1 MRLKTLLD
9 KGLDK
14 TRDLW
19 PDVRVAFPWVHSAA
33 RILNNEEKLDA
44 PEVERRLQDLLD
56 AMARDR
62 ETAGALAPAVDRFLK
77 VSRSYWPGL
86 FHCYSVK
93 GLPRTN
99 NDLEQFFG
107 SSRHH
112 ERRTTGR
119 KRAPLGLVL
128 RGSVRLVAG
137 AATRLRIRSG
147 TELQPRDLAQW
158 KQLRQQL
165 DDRCIIRRR
174 GLRFRRDPK
183 AYLGKLEE
191 QAGKLVLLS

>member
-1 MRLKTLLD
+1 M
-9 KGLDK
+9 
-14 TRDLW
+14 
-19 PDVRVAFPWVHSAA
+19 RVAFPWIHAAA
-33 RILNNEEKLDA
+33 RILDNAEKLDA
-44 PEVERRLQDLLD
+44 PEVERRLQALIDV
-56 AMARDR
+56 MARDR
-62 ETAGALAPAVDRFLK
+62 KQAGALAPAVGRFLK

-93 GLPRTN
+93 ELPRTN

-137 AATRLRIRSG
+137 AATRLRSRNG
-147 TELQPRDLAQW
+147 AELQPRDPAQW

-165 DDRCIIRRR
+165 NARCNIRRQ

-183 AYLGKLEE
+183 AYLENLEERMGKLI
-191 QAGKLVLLS
+191 LPS

>member
-1 MRLKTLLD
+1 MRA
-9 KGLDK
+9 
-14 TRDLW
+14 
-19 PDVRVAFPWVHSAA
+19 AFAWVHAAA
-33 RILNNEEKLDA
+33 RILNNEEEHGA
-44 PEVERRLQDLLD
+44 PEVQRRLQALLD
-56 AMARDR
+56 VMTRDR
-62 ETAGALAPAVDRFLK
+62 EKAGALAPAIDHFLK

-86 FHCYSVK
+86 FHCYSVE

-112 ERRTTGR
+112 ERRATGR
-119 KRAPLGLVL
+119 KGASPGLVL

-137 AATRLRIRSG
+137 AATRLRSRSG
-147 TELQPRDLAQW
+147 AELQPRDPVRW

-165 DDRCIIRRR
+165 EVRRHVRRR
-174 GLRFRRDPK
+174 GLRFRRNPK

-191 QAGKLVLLS
+191 QLGKLLLPP

>member
-1 MRLKTLLD
+1 M
-9 KGLDK
+9 
-14 TRDLW
+14 
-19 PDVRVAFPWVHSAA
+19 RVAFPWVHAA
-33 RILNNEEKLDA
+33 TRILNNAEELDA
-44 PEVERRLQDLLD
+44 PEVERRLAALLD

-62 ETAGALAPAVDRFLK
+62 EKAGALTPAVDRFLK

-86 FHCYSVK
+86 FHCYGVK

-137 AATRLRIRSG
+137 AATRLRSRTG
-147 TELQPRDLAQW
+147 AELQPCDPARW
-158 KQLRQQL
+158 TQLRQQL
-165 DDRCIIRRR
+165 NARCTIRRR

-183 AYLGKLEE
+183 AYLGDLEE
-191 QAGKLVLLS
+191 RLGKLALPF

>member
-1 MRLKTLLD
+1 MKTLIA

-14 TRDLW
+14 THDLW
-19 PDVRVAFPWVHSAA
+19 PDVRVAFPWIHAAA
-33 RILNNEEKLDA
+33 RILNNEEKLDGPA
-44 PEVERRLQDLLD
+44 VECRLQELLD
-56 AMARDR
+56 VMARDR
-62 ETAGALAPAVDRFLK
+62 EKAGALAPAVDRFLK

-137 AATRLRIRSG
+137 AATRLRSRSG
-147 TELQPRDLAQW
+147 PELQPRDLAAW

-165 DDRCIIRRR
+165 KARCTIRRR

-183 AYLGKLEE
+183 AYLANLE
-191 QAGKLVLLS
+191 KSLDKPVLPS

>member
-1 MRLKTLLD
+1 
-9 KGLDK
+9 
-14 TRDLW
+14 
-19 PDVRVAFPWVHSAA
+19 VRVAFPWIHAAA
-33 RILNNEEKLDA
+33 RILNNAEELDA
-44 PEVERRLQDLLD
+44 PEVERRLQALLD
-56 AMARDR
+56 VMARDR
-62 ETAGALAPAVDRFLK
+62 EKAGALAPAVDRFLK

-112 ERRTTGR
+112 ERRATGR
-119 KRAPLGLVL
+119 KSAPLGLVL

-137 AATRLRIRSG
+137 AATRLRTRTG
-147 TELQPRDLAQW
+147 AELQPREPARW

-165 DDRCIIRRR
+165 EARRHVRCR
-174 GLRFRRDPK
+174 GLNFRRDPQK
-183 AYLGKLEE
+183 YLGNLEE
-191 QAGKLVLLS
+191 QLITLALPS

>member
-1 MRLKTLLD
+1 
-9 KGLDK
+9 
-14 TRDLW
+14 
-19 PDVRVAFPWVHSAA
+19 VRVAFPWIHTAA

-44 PEVERRLQDLLD
+44 AEVERRLQALLD
-56 AMARDR
+56 VMARDR
-62 ETAGALAPAVDRFLK
+62 DKAGALAPAVDRFLR

-137 AATRLRIRSG
+137 AATRLRSRSG
-147 TELQPRDLAQW
+147 AELQPRDLARW
-158 KQLRQQL
+158 MEMRQRL
-165 DDRCIIRRR
+165 DARCTTRRR

-183 AYLGKLEE
+183 AYLGDLEE
-191 QAGKLVLLS
+191 QLGKLVLPS

>member
-1 MRLKTLLD
+1 M
-9 KGLDK
+9 
-14 TRDLW
+14 
-19 PDVRVAFPWVHSAA
+19 AFPWIHAAA
-33 RILNNEEKLDA
+33 RILNNTEELDA
-44 PEVERRLQDLLD
+44 PEIERRLQALLD
-56 AMARDR
+56 VMARDR
-62 ETAGALAPAVDRFLK
+62 EKAGALAPAVDRFLK

-119 KRAPLGLVL
+119 KGAPLGLVL

-137 AATRLRIRSG
+137 AATRLRTRTG
-147 TELQPRDLAQW
+147 AELQPREPARW

-165 DDRCIIRRR
+165 EARRHVRCR
-174 GLRFRRDPK
+174 GLNFRRDPQK
-183 AYLGKLEE
+183 YLGNLEE
-191 QAGKLVLLS
+191 RLIKLTLPS

>member
-1 MRLKTLLD
+1 LVAN
-9 KGLDK
+9 GLDE

-19 PDVRVAFPWVHSAA
+19 PDVRVAFPWIHAAA
-33 RILNNEEKLDA
+33 RILNNEEELDA
-44 PEVERRLQDLLD
+44 AEVERRLQALLD
-56 AMARDR
+56 VMARDR
-62 ETAGALAPAVDRFLK
+62 KTAGALAPAVDRFLR

-137 AATRLRIRSG
+137 AATRLRIRG
-147 TELQPRDLAQW
+147 GAELEPRDPARW

-183 AYLGKLEE
+183 AYLTDLEE
-191 QAGKLVLLS
+191 QAGKLVLPS